1 MPAPPQSLVIYAKDK
16 ARVSAFYRE
25 TLGLTAEEEQ
35 PSHDLLTGP
44 GIDIVVHTIPPAY
57 SADIHIATPPALRED
72 TPLKPSF
79 QVANLAATRAAAE
92 RSGGGLS
99 SPERAWHYR
108 GQTVL
113 DGYDPEGNV
122 VQFRQVGGG

>member
-1 MPAPPQSLVIYAKDK
+1 MPTPSQSLVIYAKDK

-25 TLGLTAEEEQ
+25 TLGLAAEEEQ

-44 GIDIVVHTIPPAY
+44 GIELVVHTIPPAY
-57 SADIHIATPPALRED
+57 SADIHLTTPPALRED

-79 QVANLAATRAAAE
+79 VVADLAAVRAAAE
-92 RSGGGLS
+92 RTGGGLNP
-99 SPERAWHYR
+99 PERAWAYR

-122 VQFRQVGGG
+122 LQFRQNDA